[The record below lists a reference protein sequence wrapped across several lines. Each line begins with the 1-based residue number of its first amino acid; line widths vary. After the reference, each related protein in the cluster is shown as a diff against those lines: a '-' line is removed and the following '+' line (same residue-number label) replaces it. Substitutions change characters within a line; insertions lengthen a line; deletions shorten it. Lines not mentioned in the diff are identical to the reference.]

1 MRCILLG
8 LRRTDRSPD
17 NGQKLIG
24 VQTGSADE
32 GAVHAVSAE
41 QRCGV
46 VGLDA
51 ATVLDGKRLSRFLS
65 KHLSEAVPNDGVRV
79 LRLLWSGMVFE
90 IADGP
95 NGFVRDAQVGQGT
108 RRHVG

>member
-1 MRCILLG
+1 M
-8 LRRTDRSPD
+8 D

-32 GAVHAVSAE
+32 GAVYTVPAK
-41 QRCGV
+41 QRRGV
-46 VGLDA
+46 VWLHA
-51 ATVLDGKRLSRFLS
+51 ATVLYGNGLSRFLS

-79 LRLLWSGMVFE
+79 LRLLGSGMMFE

-95 NGFVRDAQVGQGT
+95 DRFVRDAQAGQGI